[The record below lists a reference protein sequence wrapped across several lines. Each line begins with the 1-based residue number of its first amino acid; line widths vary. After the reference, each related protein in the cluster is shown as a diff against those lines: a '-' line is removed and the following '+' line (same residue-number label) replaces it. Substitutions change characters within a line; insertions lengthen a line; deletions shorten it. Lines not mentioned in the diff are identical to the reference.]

1 MALDYTRS
9 DAKQWALGTIKGFYM
24 CPISPVNDQFEID
37 EPALRENIEQFIDIG
52 VNGLVVGGF
61 ISEGWNL
68 TADKWLR
75 FHQVVADAAN
85 GRIPL
90 WTIILDPC
98 VHTALEKMHAIE
110 AMGFEGAEVIN
121 PVVQLRTDDE
131 IFDWFK
137 YLTDRTD
144 LAICL
149 YRTPVSGKVLGFDLM
164 RRLADI
170 DTCVAVK
177 QGSLVRA
184 ETLKLRRLMRD
195 DFIVSDPSE
204 AVFLEELRIGGQVVW
219 GEVSYI
225 LYGKKRHLVNEY
237 RALAAEGKW
246 EEARR
251 VSDELNPIRLL
262 LEDLMLW
269 KIAET
274 ATYAGTIAGV
284 KAWFE
289 AIGLN
294 GGHIIP
300 PLKPIPQS
308 EKDELKAKLV
318 ELGVC

>member
-1 MALDYTRS
+1 MALDFTRGE
-9 DAKQWALGTIKGFYM
+9 AKQWALESIKGFYM

-37 EPALRENIEQFIDIG
+37 EPALRQNIEAFIEMG

-68 TADKWLR
+68 TPSKWLR
-75 FHQVVADAAN
+75 YHQVVADVAK

-98 VHTALEKMHAIE
+98 VHTALEKLDAVE
-110 AMGFEGAEVIN
+110 KMGFEGAEVIN

-149 YRTPVSGKVLGFDLM
+149 YRTPVSGKVMGFDLM
-164 RRLADI
+164 KRLSDLE
-170 DTCVAVK
+170 TCIAVK

-184 ETLKLRRLMRD
+184 ETLKLRRLIRD

-219 GEVSYI
+219 GELSYI
-225 LYGKKRHLVNEY
+225 LYGKKRHIVDEY
-237 RALAAEGKW
+237 RALAAKGEW
-246 EEARR
+246 EQARV
-251 VSDELNPIRLL
+251 VSDQLNPIRLM

-284 KAWFE
+284 KGWFE

-294 GGHIIP
+294 GGNIIP
-300 PLKPIPQS
+300 PLKTVSQA
-308 EKDELKAKLV
+308 EKDALKGTLQD
-318 ELGVC
+318 LGVC